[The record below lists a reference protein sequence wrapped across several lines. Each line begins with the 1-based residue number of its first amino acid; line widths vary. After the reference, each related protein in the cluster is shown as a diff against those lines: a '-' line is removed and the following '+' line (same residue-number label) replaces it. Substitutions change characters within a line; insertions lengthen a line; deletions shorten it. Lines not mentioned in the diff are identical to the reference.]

1 MKKLKLV
8 LMTVLVGALFALA
21 VVVQA
26 QAPKG
31 VNRAQGVQSATTKS
45 LSTNMTLMNLSAIT
59 DAHVV
64 ADYRL
69 NDGNE
74 WPNVGDNNSQT
85 SFTIPKNGGQSYQAH
100 YFSSM
105 DSGRGSVVI
114 SSDQPLAAVVQEQ
127 ARAPQVPSFGAYSGI
142 TQPSE
147 KYYIPF
153 LPKQLATASGV
164 GNGVIIIQNTE
175 DTPTNVTVDFVSG
188 ATFAVVYTANINN
201 IPAGSSYYYD
211 LSDETNLPDNFYG
224 SAVVSAQSGKQI
236 AVLTNIF
243 LGSDGLL
250 ADNAFPQE
258 SLTDEW
264 VIPIFDSR
272 LANGLNTGV
281 SVQNLSGSE
290 MAAGSIQL
298 QCTQGDGS
306 PAPAS
311 LTVSN
316 DVSIANNG
324 TAAFNPVVDM
334 VNFPDAWYGSCRV
347 TAPGNV
353 VVSIQQRIIG
363 QSLMDGFGGIPAN
376 GTDKT
381 VLIPSV
387 AKRLSNGYATAFFV
401 QNLSATLP
409 TSVTVT
415 YTPSPLYVAGGGSSA
430 TIDVGPLNLAA
441 GASLYQNHRIS
452 SGAGSVASLPDG
464 WYGTATV
471 TSSNQ
476 PINGI
481 AQLTFLTGY
490 GDNLQAHNL
499 FTK

>member
-1 MKKLKLV
+1 MKKLKLGLVTV
-8 LMTVLVGALFALA
+8 LMGVLFVAV

-26 QAPKG
+26 QAPEDI
-31 VNRAQGVQSATTKS
+31 NGVQSATTKS
-45 LSTNMTLMNLSAIT
+45 LSTNMTLMNLGTIEAN
-59 DAHVV
+59 VV
-64 ADYRL
+64 AEYKL
-69 NDGNE
+69 NDGSL
-74 WPNVGDNNSQT
+74 WPNVGDSNSLT
-85 SFTIPKNGGQSYQAH
+85 SFTIPANGGQSYQAH

-114 SSDQPLAAVVQEQ
+114 SSDQSLAAIVQEQ
-127 ARAPQVPSFGAYSGI
+127 ARAPQSPSFGAYSGI

-164 GNGVIIIQNTE
+164 GNGVIVIQNTE
-175 DTPTNVTVDFVSG
+175 SSVANATVSFVSG

-201 IPAGSSYYYD
+201 IPAGSAYYYD

-224 SAVVSAQSGKQI
+224 SAVVSAESGKQV
-236 AVLTNIF
+236 AVMTNIF
-243 LGSDGLL
+243 MGNDGLL

-264 VIPIFDSR
+264 VVPIFDSR
-272 LANGLNTGV
+272 LTNGLSTGI
-281 SVQNLSGSE
+281 SVQNLSGSD
-290 MAAGSIQL
+290 MAVGSIQL

-311 LTVSN
+311 LAVSN
-316 DVSIANNG
+316 NVLIPNSG
-324 TAAFNPVVDM
+324 TAAFNPVVDT
-334 VNFPDAWYGSCRV
+334 VNFPNAWYGSCRV

-353 VVSIQQRIIG
+353 VVSIQQRVIG
-363 QSLMDGFGGIPAN
+363 QSLMAGFGAIPAN
-376 GTDKT
+376 GTDTT
-381 VLIPSV
+381 VVVPSV
-387 AKRLSNGYATAFFV
+387 AKRLSNGYATVFFI
-401 QNLSATLP
+401 QNLSATQP

-415 YTPSPLYVAGGGSSA
+415 YSPSPLYISGGGSSTA
-430 TIDVGPLNLAA
+430 VVVGPMNLDA
-441 GASLYQNHRIS
+441 GASLYQSHRIS
-452 SGAGSVASLPDG
+452 SGAGSVAGLPDG

-471 TSSNQ
+471 TSSGQ

-481 AQLTFLTGY
+481 AQLTFLVGN
-490 GDNLQAHNL
+490 GDNLQVHNL